1 MEQATAWTENQRDRY
16 FNIAEQCDKE
26 TMVQRH
32 YNKWCFQKRNKY
44 MVDKSDVVLAVWN
57 RETSGTGNTVKYANE
72 KNRKVIVI
80 NPC

>member
-1 MEQATAWTENQRDRY
+1 
-16 FNIAEQCDKE
+16 
-26 TMVQRH
+26 
-32 YNKWCFQKRNKY
+32 

-57 RETSGTGNTVKYANE
+57 RETSGTDNTVKYANE

>member
-1 MEQATAWTENQRDRY
+1 
-16 FNIAEQCDKE
+16 
-26 TMVQRH
+26 MVQRH

-57 RETSGTGNTVKYANE
+57 RETIGTGNTVKYANE